1 MIVDLGAFIEKIRKD
16 FAFRTLVFS
25 CCSLAAEIAYAAFNF
40 VVCTIYR
47 STWYG
52 AAGCYQLALAIM
64 RGGVLYRRNADAKRA
79 PARADVREI
88 RRYAACGGAIALL
101 TVFLSAM
108 VVLIAGRAKTFIYS
122 PTVMYIHA
130 GYTFYVLGA
139 AVYNFF
145 KSRRQKNFTVRTLR
159 CINLAAAPVCFLSL
173 QSAALALYS
182 QHLDQPT
189 ANAVTGCIVCALVLA
204 LGAFMI
210 ANAVYHQIKGID
222 SKK

>member
-159 CINLAAAPVCFLSL
+159 CIFGISPRSCKTIFAASKSMPADIPLIKCRYPLSTASCTAIFNFSSIFASHSLSL
-173 QSAALALYS
+173 PQ
-182 QHLDQPT
+182 
-189 ANAVTGCIVCALVLA
+189 G
-204 LGAFMI
+204 
-210 ANAVYHQIKGID
+210 
-222 SKK
+222 